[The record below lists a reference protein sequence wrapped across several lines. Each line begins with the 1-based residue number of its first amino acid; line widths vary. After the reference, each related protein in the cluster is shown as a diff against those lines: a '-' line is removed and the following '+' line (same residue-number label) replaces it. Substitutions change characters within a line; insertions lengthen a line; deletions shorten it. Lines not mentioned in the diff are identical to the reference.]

1 MKSLFTLIAF
11 SVFVLGT
18 SIHAASD
25 ADVTIIK
32 ATKVVI
38 EENTITISAEAR
50 STIRLF
56 SGEHDPDY
64 KGRTLYGM
72 PFSAIQVYSRHATFI
87 IKRPLQDGETTENA
101 WKMSVEAA
109 KSLQAGNEV
118 GRIGYYVPDMIIKE
132 NMIDAMTGF
141 GFLYP
146 KGM

>member
-1 MKSLFTLIAF
+1 MQ
-11 SVFVLGT
+11 
-18 SIHAASD
+18 AASD

-56 SGEHDPDY
+56 SGEQDPDY
-64 KGRTLYGM
+64 KGGTLYGM
-72 PFSAIQVYSRHATFI
+72 PFSAIQVYSRSATFI
-87 IKRPLQDGETTENA
+87 IKRPLQEGETTDNS
-101 WKMSVEAA
+101 WKMSLEAA

-118 GRIGYYVPDMIIKE
+118 GRIGYYVPDMTIKK
-132 NMIDAMTGF
+132 NMIDSMTGF

-146 KGM
+146 KGK